1 MYIYLH
7 IYISILYIYICTHKS
22 MLYIYIYIYA
32 ADVKVCKHTVPTRN
46 FTSFS
51 TKCTYNIR

>member
-1 MYIYLH
+1 
-7 IYISILYIYICTHKS
+7 

-32 ADVKVCKHTVPTRN
+32 VDVKVCKHTVPTRN
-46 FTSFS
+46 YFTSFT